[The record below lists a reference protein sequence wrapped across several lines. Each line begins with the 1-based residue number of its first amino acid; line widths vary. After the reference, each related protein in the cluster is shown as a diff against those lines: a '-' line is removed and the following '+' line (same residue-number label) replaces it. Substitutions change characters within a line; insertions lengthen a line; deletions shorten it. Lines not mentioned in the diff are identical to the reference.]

1 METAAAQ
8 SVGKFL
14 APGLEA
20 PLIHFEMHAPDVA
33 QAWTDGLGD
42 PGVLFSHALPGEEA
56 FITNSL
62 ASREI
67 IPRFTFQ
74 AAGSSAYLVDLNW

>member
-1 METAAAQ
+1 MHLMSRKREPMDWAILGVLLLGIGMA
-8 SVGKFL
+8 L
-14 APGLEA
+14 ALHGRTWL
-20 PLIHFEMHAPDVA
+20 
-33 QAWTDGLGD
+33 
-42 PGVLFSHALPGEEA
+42 LFSHALPGEEA

-74 AAGSSAYLVDLNW
+74 AAGSSAYLVDLN